1 MAKKV
6 ARQEQPSRWLPLLR
20 RDLPASAG
28 PLAYFDLAARLGLET
43 VSRSWRAQLLSPSL
57 WRELAIPR
65 RVANQ
70 LDNAS
75 LIKLNVKTSASLL
88 TFDVANCHS
97 LTDHLIDIVIAAHGH
112 SLTKLKLIN
121 CCRLSDAVAKSVAKW
136 CRSLTWFEAPN
147 DATDES
153 IMAIAAS
160 CPSLTALNLDIE
172 RLEGSRLLTDRAITA
187 VAASCPSLKALSL
200 FGCSRHRVT
209 DASCR
214 DLASGCPAL
223 RVLDLSNIG
232 VSDDTIKALVA
243 RSGASLRNLGLACCP
258 SFSHEGIKAIVSG
271 CPALLALDI
280 SSCNLEEVSIVTV
293 AKGLPSLTELIF
305 NGDRDITD
313 ASLNAI
319 AAGLPSLTLLELGG
333 CPCEITNA
341 SIMAV
346 ARGCPAL
353 TYLNVSGMS
362 RLTDDS
368 MRAIVAGCALLTTL
382 RADRTK
388 MTEECEEELEKILA
402 LRRRRKPVHPE
413 LAPPFDSSPPSW
425 EVSIREFL

>member
-88 TFDVANCHS
+88 TFDVANCNF

-112 SLTKLKLIN
+112 SLTKLKLN
-121 CCRLSDAVAKSVAKW
+121 CCDRLSDAVAKSVAKW
-136 CRSLTWFEAPN
+136 CRSLTWFEAP
-147 DATDES
+147 DDTTDES

-160 CPSLTALNLDIE
+160 CPSLTALNLESNI
-172 RLEGSRLLTDRAITA
+172 LTDISITA
-187 VAASCPSLKALSL
+187 VAANCPSLKALSL
-200 FGCSRHRVT
+200 FGCTRHMVT

-223 RVLDLSNIG
+223 CVLDLTNIL